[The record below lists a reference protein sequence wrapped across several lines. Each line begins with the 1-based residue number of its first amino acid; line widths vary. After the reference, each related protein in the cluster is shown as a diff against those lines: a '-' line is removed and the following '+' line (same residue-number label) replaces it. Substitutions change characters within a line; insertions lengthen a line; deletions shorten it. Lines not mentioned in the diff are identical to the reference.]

1 MGRSRAAAAGI
12 DDQLLISVSD
22 TGVGLPVEKA
32 EQIFS
37 AFFTTKSQGSGMGL
51 AICRSIVESH
61 SGRLWASAN
70 NGAGATF
77 QFTLPAAVKRS
88 SPSIVTS

>member
-51 AICRSIVESH
+51 VDPPLHR
-61 SGRLWASAN
+61 
-70 NGAGATF
+70 
-77 QFTLPAAVKRS
+77 
-88 SPSIVTS
+88 